1 MKKINLF
8 AVLIQ
13 RTRLFAQGVNKN
25 YVSAIDGQT
34 DSTMSTDDFETP
46 LLEATR
52 KFKIALI
59 SAYTF
64 LISLFGAVVY
74 ISVLL
79 DPKFPF

>member
-1 MKKINLF
+1 MKKINPF
-8 AVLIQ
+8 AVLI
-13 RTRLFAQGVNKN
+13 RTTRLFAQGVNKN
-25 YVSAIDGQT
+25 YISHIDGTT
-34 DSTMSTDDFETP
+34 DDTMSTADCETP

>member
-1 MKKINLF
+1 MKKITLF
-8 AVLIQ
+8 AVLIR
-13 RTRLFAQGVNKN
+13 RTRLFAHGVNKN
-25 YVSAIDGQT
+25 YLSAIDGQT
-34 DSTMSTDDFETP
+34 GNSMPTDVCETP